1 MRSITVLTMILTFVV
16 GVSLPSSSHASIC
29 YAFVEDL
36 RKDLPGV
43 RYAKLETATDA
54 IPASLQAGT
63 VRITYVAHSTF
74 RIETAQGVTVATDY
88 FGTAGRDAEDNA
100 IRPDIITMNHAHETH
115 WTAFPDPKI
124 PYVLRGWDHDGKGP
138 ADYKLKVRDVVV
150 RNVTT
155 DIRGWGAPEPDGNS
169 IFIFEVADLCIG
181 HLGHL
186 HHRLTEQHYAKV
198 GRLDIVMAPVDGTMT
213 LNIDDMIEVL
223 KTLKARIVL
232 PMHAFGGYSMQ
243 RFLTGMSD
251 AFAVTVHDG
260 PTLDVSFQTLPG
272 EPTVMFLPNSP
283 GLDLGFSV
291 D

>member
-1 MRSITVLTMILTFVV
+1 MRLIAVLFTALMLALP
-16 GVSLPSSSHASIC
+16 GQASASLC

-36 RKDLPGV
+36 RRDLPGV
-43 RYAKLETATDA
+43 RYARLDTLTDA
-54 IPASLQAGT
+54 TPANVEPGS

-74 RIETAQGVTVATDY
+74 RIETAEGVTIATDY
-88 FGTAGRDAEDNA
+88 FGTAGRDAEGNS
-100 IRPDIITMNHAHETH
+100 IRPDIVTMNHAHETH

-124 PYVLRGWDHDGKGP
+124 PFVLRGWDHDGKGP
-138 ADYKLKVRDVVV
+138 ADYKLKVKDVVV

-186 HHRLTEQHYAKV
+186 HHGLTEQHFAKI

-213 LNIDDMIEVL
+213 LNINDMIGVL

-232 PMHAFGGYSMQ
+232 PMHAFGGFSMQ
-243 RFLTGMSD
+243 QFLIGMSD
-251 AFAVTVHDG
+251 EFAVTVHDG
-260 PTLDVSFQTLPG
+260 PSIEVSYLTLPG
-272 EPTVMFLPNSP
+272 EPTVMFLPNADP
-283 GLDLGFSV
+283 GLDPGFSA

>member
-1 MRSITVLTMILTFVV
+1 MRHFAVLITAALLA
-16 GVSLPSSSHASIC
+16 LPGHAIASQC

-36 RKDLPGV
+36 QRDLPGV
-43 RYAKLETATDA
+43 RYAHLATSQTDA
-54 IPASLQAGT
+54 VQPADAVAPGS

-74 RIETAQGVTVATDY
+74 RIETAEGVTIATDY
-88 FGTAGRDAEDNA
+88 FGTAGRDAEGNA
-100 IRPDIITMNHAHETH
+100 IRPDIVTMNHAHETH
-115 WTAFPDPKI
+115 WTAFPDPEI

-138 ADYKLKVRDVVV
+138 ADYKLKVRDVVT

-186 HHRLTEQHYAKV
+186 HHGLTDQHYAKI

-213 LNIDDMIEVL
+213 LNIQDMIQVL
-223 KTLKARIVL
+223 KTFKARIVL

-243 RFLTGMSD
+243 QFLVGMSD

-260 PTLDVSFQTLPG
+260 PTIDVSFQSLPG
-272 EPTVMFLPNSP
+272 EPTVLFLPNANP
-283 GLDLGFSV
+283 GLDPGFSS

>member
-1 MRSITVLTMILTFVV
+1 MRLFAVLAAALAICLP
-16 GVSLPSSSHASIC
+16 GQAAASLC

-36 RKDLPGV
+36 RRDLPGV
-43 RYAKLETATDA
+43 QYAKLETATDA
-54 IPASLQAGT
+54 MPVSGIPAGT

-74 RIETAQGVTVATDY
+74 RIETAEGVTIATDY
-88 FGTAGRDAEDNA
+88 FGTAGRDSAGEP

-115 WTAFPDPKI
+115 WTAYPDPEI

-155 DIRGWGAPEPDGNS
+155 DIRGWGAPEADGNS

-186 HHRLTEQHYAKV
+186 HHRLTEQHYAKI

-213 LNIDDMIEVL
+213 LNIQDMIEVL
-223 KTLKARIVL
+223 KTFKARIVL
-232 PMHAFGGYSMQ
+232 PMHAFGNYSMEQ
-243 RFLTGMSD
+243 FLRGMSD
-251 AFAVTVHDG
+251 EFAVTVHDG
-260 PTLDVSFQTLPG
+260 PTLDVSFQTLPR
-272 EPTVMFLPNSP
+272 EAMVMFLPNSP
-283 GLDLGFSV
+283 GNEPDFGLD
-291 D
+291 